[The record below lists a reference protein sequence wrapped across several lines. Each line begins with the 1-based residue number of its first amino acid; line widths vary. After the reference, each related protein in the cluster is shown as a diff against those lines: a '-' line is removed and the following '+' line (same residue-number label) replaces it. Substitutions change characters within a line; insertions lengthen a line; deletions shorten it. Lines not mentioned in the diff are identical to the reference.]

1 MIRVDTRVLDTV
13 ARRIHQK
20 AGTALD
26 GLALETAKHLAREA
40 TERTPADTGV
50 LKANWVAIPTG
61 PLTARTKNPTRYAS
75 FVEFGRRNRGGGAF
89 VPGQKFMTTA
99 IAETE
104 SELGQI
110 AAAHLQERIGGWFGA

>member
-1 MIRVDTRVLDTV
+1 MIRVD
-13 ARRIHQK
+13 ARALHQAAQQLRKK

-26 GLALETAKHLAREA
+26 GLALETAEHLAKEA
-40 TERTPADTGV
+40 TERTPVDTGQ
-50 LKANWVAIPTG
+50 LKASWLAVPTG
-61 PLTARTKNPTRYAS
+61 RLTAVTKNPTRYAS

-104 SELGQI
+104 AALPKLAAEHLETHLG
-110 AAAHLQERIGGWFGA
+110 RWFGD